1 MHRFLL
7 FALISTF
14 IFSGQV
20 DAQRG
25 RLIKRL
31 RDDIFGTDS
40 QKEGSKAKS
49 GPQNPADAKQPTLA
63 DPLRN
68 EPSPADNRFVP
79 NRNLNPIA
87 GIKKLPLSPL
97 GSGVKRQG
105 FGMSVKLDRDDQLVV
120 SNVDPNGNAAR
131 AGVRPGDQVLEIG
144 GMEATTVEEFEEISK
159 IMSAGDQL
167 ELQFKRGGKTE
178 KILVQYGET
187 PEAAE
192 QTLQDSELGPSGN
205 VGAPKSNVD
214 FAPPRQEPGNGPL
227 RSVLD
232 DEPNPKSPNAFGAS
246 FGSRQ
251 QIDFLQRTVQTQ
263 QQTIRQLQNEVL
275 QLRNALQG
283 RR

>member
-7 FALISTF
+7 LALVSTLF
-14 IFSGQV
+14 FSGQV

-31 RDDIFGTDS
+31 RDDIFGTESS
-40 QKEGSKAKS
+40 QKEGSKAKP
-49 GPQNPADAKQPTLA
+49 GTQNPANEKQPTLA
-63 DPLRN
+63 DPMRN
-68 EPSPADNRFVP
+68 VPKPADNRYVP
-79 NRNLNPIA
+79 NRNPNPVA
-87 GIKKLPLSPL
+87 GIKKLPFSPL
-97 GSGVKRQG
+97 GSGAKREG
-105 FGMSVKLDRDDQLVV
+105 FGMSIKLNRDDQLIV

-131 AGVRPGDQVLEIG
+131 AGVRPGDQILEIG
-144 GMEATTVEEFEEISK
+144 GMEATTVEEFEEIAK

-167 ELQFKRGGKTE
+167 ELRFKRGSETD

-187 PEAAE
+187 PEV
-192 QTLQDSELGPSGN
+192 QDRTVQNAELGPGN
-205 VGAPKSNVD
+205 VQAPKTNVD
-214 FAPPRQEPGNGPL
+214 FAPPLQDPGTGPL

-232 DEPNPKSPNAFGAS
+232 ETPNPKSPNAFGAS

-251 QIDFLQRTVQTQ
+251 QLDFLKRTVQTQ

-275 QLRNALQG
+275 QLRNALQE